1 MICYCVMYIF
11 LLIYGKMCLNIRFV
25 YYKKVYS
32 ILKLV
37 VWNFLCIVKVIMI
50 VRKMIFKYIMVIIF
64 L

>member
-11 LLIYGKMCLNIRFV
+11 LLIYGKLCLNIRFM
-25 YYKKVYS
+25 YYKKVKNS

-50 VRKMIFKYIMVIIF
+50 VRKMIFK
-64 L
+64 